1 MGLLVLLSS
10 IRLCGIILHNYF
22 FSKKVLNKHFFTIF
36 VEILMSIKMKILLLT
51 IIGFLE
57 NLDFA
62 TLIEWVC
69 GGGGLVGIYYGFK
82 YRRENKK
89 MKRDEMVR
97 SATKTQEEQIDLGMK
112 FIKSS
117 QEAVEMI
124 QKTTLNI
131 DQQIQ
136 ELNKQQ
142 DDRISALE
150 KKVDMKMTNMNR
162 SMSSNNKLLRLVV
175 KFLNG
180 SFEEFM
186 KKEAEAKKGG
196 GYEDKRDD
204 ETADSRKD

>member
-1 MGLLVLLSS
+1 
-10 IRLCGIILHNYF
+10 
-22 FSKKVLNKHFFTIF
+22 
-36 VEILMSIKMKILLLT
+36 MKILLLT

-62 TLIEWVC
+62 TLIDWVC

-117 QEAVEMI
+117 KEAVEMI

-186 KKEAEAKKGG
+186 RKETESKKGG
-196 GYEDKRDD
+196 KDEDKRDD
-204 ETADSRKD
+204 ETADSRND